1 MPVPTHPTSTPTC
14 GARCSVRRRWCFAR
28 SQEDRSVVDL
38 LDSDFTF
45 VDERLARHYGIPGV
59 LGSRMRR
66 ISLPEDSPRRGLL
79 GQGSIL
85 TLTSAA
91 NRTSPV
97 VRGKWILEK
106 LGRHRRSHRPVSRP
120 TWKRIPSK

>member
-1 MPVPTHPTSTPTC
+1 MKRVNVFT
-14 GARCSVRRRWCFAR
+14 GIDGFD
-28 SQEDRSVVDL
+28 DRSVVNL
-38 LDSDFTF
+38 LDSDFTL

-66 ISLPEDSPRRGLL
+66 IALPEDSPRRGLL

-97 VRGKWILEK
+97 VRGK
-106 LGRHRRSHRPVSRP
+106 
-120 TWKRIPSK
+120 